1 MVNQEERIKKIAGLL
16 RMLLNYFVFD
26 YVRPQPGF
34 MRLMFKEA
42 DMSFELRKVLISEG
56 YLSTRGKGSGTE
68 YKLGPK
74 MVGYSRDDV
83 ALLASAYYQHGQ
95 RNPKKGKALEKKED
109 KDIER
114 FKDKDIERFT
124 RLLKVV
130 LAEFDTEGKAVRPY
144 YDVGSPSENL
154 TNAFFNHEKVSLVA
168 FMNALEHQCCVLVVG
183 RRRANKE
190 YHLEHLEQELRR
202 DPIDMSKLVADY
214 YRIEKR
220 NPFKPLPA
228 DRSMQEILSVL
239 NQLRAILPKSTYVQ
253 RLRLLRY
260 I

>member
-1 MVNQEERIKKIAGLL
+1 MVTQEERVKKMSNLL
-16 RMLLNYFVFD
+16 RVLLEYFTFD

-34 MRLMFKEA
+34 MRAMFKEA
-42 DMSFELRKVLISEG
+42 DVSFEVRKVLISEG
-56 YLSTRGKGSGTE
+56 YLSTRGKSSGTE
-68 YKLGPK
+68 YKLGPNI
-74 MVGYSRDDV
+74 VEYSHDDAV
-83 ALLASAYYQHGQ
+83 LLASAYYQHGQ

-130 LAEFDTEGKAVRPY
+130 IAEFDNAKGEY
-144 YDVGSPSENL
+144 PSENL
-154 TNAFFNHEKVSLVA
+154 TNAFFNYERVSFVA
-168 FMNALEHQCCVLVVG
+168 FMKALDYEDYVLIVG
-183 RRRANKE
+183 RRNQTK
-190 YHLEHLEQELRR
+190 YYYMEHLEDELRR
-202 DPIDMSKLVADY
+202 ERINLHALVADY
-214 YRIEKR
+214 YRIVKR

-239 NQLRAILPKSTYVQ
+239 NQLRTILPKATYIQ

-260 I
+260 L